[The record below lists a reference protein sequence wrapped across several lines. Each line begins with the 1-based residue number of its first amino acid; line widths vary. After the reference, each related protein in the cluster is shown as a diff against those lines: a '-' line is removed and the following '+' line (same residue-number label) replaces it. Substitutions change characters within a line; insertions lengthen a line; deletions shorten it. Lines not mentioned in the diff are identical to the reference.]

1 MKEVVIMREY
11 IMKGIKTTI
20 NSSDYISNINDVVG
34 IIKDVTFE
42 VEIIDIIKVEIKN
55 GFFIF
60 LKLKDN
66 SGIIPAIL
74 IGKRDEDDLKQFI
87 KDLKINDT
95 YLVKGNINVL
105 EQEDAH
111 ELDYF
116 KDKIGNFIEVG
127 KEFLSIKAIKEIED

>member
-1 MKEVVIMREY
+1 M
-11 IMKGIKTTI
+11 
-20 NSSDYISNINDVVG
+20 
-34 IIKDVTFE
+34 
-42 VEIIDIIKVEIKN
+42 
-55 GFFIF
+55 
-60 LKLKDN
+60 
-66 SGIIPAIL
+66 

-127 KEFLSIKAIKEIED
+127 KEFLLIKAIKEIED